1 MERLKRQQ
9 DIAEAAASDNTDQS
23 ELKTRQK
30 FLIQK
35 FYNNFIKRKMEK
47 EMKNN
52 TKLEDAYKRMKE
64 STVYIYIYIYMDVGH
79 WRCARNGK
87 EIFD

>member
-64 STVYIYIYIYMDVGH
+64 STV
-79 WRCARNGK
+79 
-87 EIFD
+87 